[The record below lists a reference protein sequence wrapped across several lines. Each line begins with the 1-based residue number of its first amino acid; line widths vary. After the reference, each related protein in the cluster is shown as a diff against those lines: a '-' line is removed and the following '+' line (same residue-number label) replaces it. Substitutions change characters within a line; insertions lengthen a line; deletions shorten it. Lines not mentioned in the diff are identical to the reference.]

1 VSHPT
6 KSNIVSEQAVTPSIT
21 IGMLLFPG
29 LTQLDLTGPLEVFAR
44 IPGAR
49 IFLVAK
55 SMAPIVDDHGLL
67 RLRPTATFHNCPI
80 LDLLFVPGGPG
91 QIAVMDDTATIDFVH
106 LAGINAKVVSS
117 VCSGSLILAA
127 AGLLHGR
134 RATCHWSSIDQLSI
148 LGAIPIKQRVVV
160 DRDRITGAGVSAG
173 IDLALTI
180 ISELFGG
187 SLADEIQLSIE
198 YDPEPPTRSGSPA
211 TATADILAKV
221 RARSIDM
228 LSHRRDATRR
238 AKSRLGRYSS

>member
-1 VSHPT
+1 MTSDTATEPT
-6 KSNIVSEQAVTPSIT
+6 IT
-21 IGMLLFPG
+21 IGLLLFPG

-44 IPGAR
+44 IPGAKLY
-49 IFLVAK
+49 LVAK
-55 SMAPIVDDHGLL
+55 SMAPIADDHGLL
-67 RLRPTATFHNCPI
+67 RLRPTATFHNCPV

-91 QIAVMDDTATIDFVH
+91 QIAVMDDAATIDFVH
-106 LAGINAKVVSS
+106 LAGSKAKMVTS

-148 LGAIPIKQRVVV
+148 LGAIPINQRVVV

-173 IDLALTI
+173 IDLALTVI
-180 ISELFGG
+180 AELFGG
-187 SLADEIQLSIE
+187 SLAEEIQLSIE
-198 YDPEPPTRSGSPA
+198 YDPEPPARSGSPK
-211 TATADILAKV
+211 TASPDILAKV

-238 AKSRLGRYSS
+238 AKSRLKRYL